1 MPKAWPGMTKT
12 QIRKIFITPKST
24 GAIGALTITLPTLE
38 KLRVVGL
45 HQGPGPKIRG
55 NSKGENMN
63 VLFGYMAFCAHIHD
77 CKMHFSKESY

>member
-24 GAIGALTITLPTLE
+24 GAIGALTTTVPTLE

-45 HQGPGPKIRG
+45 HRGQALRSEGTQKAKI
-55 NSKGENMN
+55 
-63 VLFGYMAFCAHIHD
+63 
-77 CKMHFSKESY
+77 